1 MKQNI
6 IEEAIQAPANERV
19 QLAEM
24 LLESIEYGNSKI
36 DSLWIDE
43 VKNRMQSVEK
53 GTTKLIDFVFT

>member
-6 IEEAIQAPANERV
+6 IEEAIQLPINERV

-53 GTTKLIDFVFT
+53 GETKLIDFVFT

>member
-6 IEEAIQAPANERV
+6 IEEAIQSPINERV

-53 GTTKLIDFVFT
+53 GETKLIDFVFT